1 MKKLSSDNYLKH
13 LKKNKSLVKS
23 TKDQTVVYV
32 FSGHPYDSYIGR
44 EDDDILLLYSL
55 STNDYTKVRC
65 ERLER
70 TDMTYFL
77 LENEE
82 DAIADLSQHEGE
94 TYKKFLDRV
103 KRVFG

>member
-1 MKKLSSDNYLKH
+1 MKKLTSDNYLKH

-55 STNDYTKVRC
+55 STNDYTKVSAG
-65 ERLER
+65 RLDDR
-70 TDMTYFL
+70 NHSYFL
-77 LENEE
+77 LEDEE
-82 DAIADLSQHEGE
+82 DALADLSQHEGE
-94 TYKKFLDRV
+94 TYKKFLDRI
-103 KRVFG
+103 KKVFG